1 MKIIKGERKMG
12 LVVDLIIIA
21 IVALSTFLAYRKG
34 LVKLAI
40 GLCTFIISI
49 VVTFI
54 LYYPISNLVI
64 NVTGIDE
71 AIEDAIYEKANDV
84 IQDGTQEEGLTNQM
98 IETAKNEMLPE
109 TARNLAINIVRG
121 GVMIV
126 LLIAVRIALKFITA
140 IADAIAKLPIID
152 QINKTSGMVYGVIR
166 GILIVYVALLILG
179 IPGKINPNNKWNES
193 IDQSF
198 LGKAM
203 YQNNVLN
210 VFF

>member
-1 MKIIKGERKMG
+1 MG
-12 LVVDLIIIA
+12 FVVDLIIIA

-40 GLCTFIISI
+40 GLCAFVISI

-64 NVTGIDE
+64 NVTAIDE

-98 IETAKNEMLPE
+98 LETTKNEMLPE
-109 TARNLAINIVRG
+109 TARNLSINIVRG

-126 LLIAVRIALKFITA
+126 LFIAVRVALKFITA

-152 QINKTSGMVYGVIR
+152 QINKTSGMVYGIIR
-166 GILIVYVALLILG
+166 GILIVYIALLILG

-193 IDQSF
+193 IDQSL
-198 LGKAM
+198 LGKMM
-203 YQNNVLN
+203 YENNLLN